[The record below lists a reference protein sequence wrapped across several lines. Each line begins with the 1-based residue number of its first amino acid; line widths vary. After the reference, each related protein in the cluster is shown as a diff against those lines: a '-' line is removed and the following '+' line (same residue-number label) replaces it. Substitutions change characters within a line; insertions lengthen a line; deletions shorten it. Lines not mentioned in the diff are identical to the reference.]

1 VRAYL
6 LRRLLHTLLVLLGV
20 SSVSF
25 GVMYLSGDPAS
36 IVASPDWTQREYA
49 EFRRQWGLDRPW
61 HEQYGSFVLGLVQGD
76 WGTSIRQRDSNL
88 RLITERLPATLELT
102 AAATMASIVVG
113 IPLGTLAAV
122 SRGRAI
128 DRLSMLVA
136 LIGQSVPN
144 FWLGTLLLLVFGVML
159 GWLPVSGHGGLEHL
173 VLPTIALSAYN
184 IARNARLMRSAVLE
198 VLGLDHVR
206 TAHSKGLAAAAVV
219 RRHVVRNA
227 LIPVVTVMALQFGAL
242 FGGAVVIETIFA
254 WPGVGR
260 LLFNA
265 IVGRDFTLVTAI
277 VTCIALIFALI
288 NLVTDVV
295 YLYLDPRIRY
305 S

>member
-1 VRAYL
+1 M
-6 LRRLLHTLLVLLGV
+6 
-20 SSVSF
+20 F
-25 GVMYLSGDPAS
+25 LSGDPAT
-36 IVASPDWTQREYA
+36 IIASPDWTERDYTD
-49 EFRRQWGLDRPW
+49 FRRQWGLDRPW
-61 HEQYGSFVLGLVQGD
+61 YEQYGSFLFGLVRGD

-88 RLITERLPATLELT
+88 RLIAERLPATLELT
-102 AAATMASIVVG
+102 LAATLTSIAIG
-113 IPLGTLAAV
+113 LPLGTLAAV
-122 SRGRAI
+122 RRGGI
-128 DRLSMLVA
+128 VDRLCMLVA
-136 LIGQSVPN
+136 LLGQSVPN
-144 FWLGTLLLLVFGVML
+144 FWLGTLLLLIFAVML
-159 GWLPVSGHGGLEHL
+159 GWVPVSGRGGLDHL
-173 VLPTIALSAYN
+173 ILPTIALSAYN

-206 TAHSKGLAAAAVV
+206 TARSKGLSQSLVV
-219 RRHVVRNA
+219 LRHVVRNA

-277 VTCIALIFALI
+277 VTCIALMFSLI
-288 NLVTDVV
+288 NALTDLL

-305 S
+305 T